1 MNAAATADTAAL
13 PPTDS
18 DWQVICLCADWCG
31 TCREWRPQLA
41 EVARAHP
48 GVRFAW
54 VDIEDEADAVGDVDI
69 ETFPTLLIAGA
80 GTPRFLGPVLPHAG
94 NVERLLASLQ
104 QDERALAVPP
114 EAAGLLQRLQTIELE
129 LI

>member
-1 MNAAATADTAAL
+1 MPAMPTPNATSTTTA
-13 PPTDS
+13 

-41 EVARAHP
+41 QEAQRHP

-69 ETFPTLLIAGA
+69 ETFPTLLIAQGQRA
-80 GTPRFLGPVLPHAG
+80 RFLGPVLPSVAAIG
-94 NVERLLASLQ
+94 RLLESLRE
-104 QDERALAVPP
+104 DERAGHAPAEAGALLA
-114 EAAGLLQRLQTIELE
+114 RLQALR
-129 LI
+129 LAPV

>member
-1 MNAAATADTAAL
+1 MNAAANAAL
-13 PPTDS
+13 PTANP

-41 EVARAHP
+41 AVARAHP
-48 GVRFAW
+48 AVRFAW

-69 ETFPTLLIAGA
+69 ETFPTLLIAGHGRA
-80 GTPRFLGPVLPHAG
+80 RFLGPVLPHTG

-104 QDERALAVPP
+104 QDERAGAVPP
-114 EAAGLLQRLQTIELE
+114 EAAGLLQRLSTIKLE